1 MEFKWNMIAIMA
13 VVAVMFGGLAI
24 EQYQTGQCRIEA
36 IKAQID
42 PSKIKEICR

>member
-1 MEFKWNMIAIMA
+1 MEFKWSIIAIMA
-13 VVAVMFGGLAI
+13 MVVVMFGGSAI
-24 EQYQTGQCRIEA
+24 GQYQSGQCRIEA